1 MDTLTSLPSAVDTS
15 NYSNFSSLTALKAQ
29 AREDKDAAVGQVAK
43 QFESIFLQMMLGSM
57 RQAKLSEGLFD
68 GQAMEKYQDMHD
80 KQLAVSLSENGGI
93 GLAAVIER
101 QLKGISSVNSVNKG
115 SIQDYF
121 KQPLPS
127 QSAYPSALSSQLQVN
142 QVKSQQQEKF
152 DGSVKTFVEKLTPYA
167 KKAAAALGVQPEAL
181 LAQAALETGWGKL
194 QTKLA
199 DGSPSF
205 NLFNIKADKRW
216 DGDKATVSTL
226 EYRDGVPVRE
236 NASFRAYESYEQAF
250 DDYARFIQQNSRS
263 QDELKNASDS
273 KKYLKGLQEAGYAT
287 DPEYANKILNVLE
300 KSGIKTAMQLS
311 ASINE
316 ES

>member
-167 KKAAAALGVQPEAL
+167 KKAAA
-181 LAQAALETGWGKL
+181 
-194 QTKLA
+194 
-199 DGSPSF
+199 

-250 DDYARFIQQNSRS
+250 DDYARFIQQNSRY
-263 QDELKNASDS
+263 QDALKNASDS

>member
-1 MDTLTSLPSAVDTS
+1 MDTLSKIPAAVDTS

-57 RQAKLSEGLFD
+57 RQAKLSEGMFD
-68 GQAMEKYQDMHD
+68 GQSMEKWQDMHD
-80 KQLAVSLSENGGI
+80 KQLAVSLADKGGI

-101 QLKGISSVNSVNKG
+101 QLKGIPTVNSIDKG

-121 KQPLPS
+121 KQSLPTRANIPANLTAGL
-127 QSAYPSALSSQLQVN
+127 QSNP
-142 QVKSQQQEKF
+142 VKAQQQEKF

-167 KKAAAALGVQPEAL
+167 QKAAAALGVQPEAL

-194 QTKLA
+194 QTKMA

-216 DGDKATVSTL
+216 SGDKATVSTL

-250 DDYARFIQQNSRS
+250 DDYARFIQQNGRYK
-263 QDELKNASDS
+263 EALKHAEDTE
-273 KKYLKGLQEAGYAT
+273 KYLQKLQQAGYAT
-287 DPEYANKILNVLE
+287 DPEYANKILDVLE